1 VNFFP
6 KKIQTDRFKLTREE
20 KMIECHNENVR
31 GLLTCEEE
39 KINIA
44 DAKRWLTCEEDGSKI
59 MLKNMQGDA
68 ASDICGRG

>member
-1 VNFFP
+1 
-6 KKIQTDRFKLTREE
+6 
-20 KMIECHNENVR
+20 MIECHNENVR